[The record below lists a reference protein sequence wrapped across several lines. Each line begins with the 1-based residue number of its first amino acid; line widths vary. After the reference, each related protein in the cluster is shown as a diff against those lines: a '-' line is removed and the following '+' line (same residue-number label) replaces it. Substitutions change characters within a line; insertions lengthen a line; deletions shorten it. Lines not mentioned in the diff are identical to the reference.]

1 MIKMSDNDE
10 ILDFKSIFPVLFPKL
25 VDDVEEKTLSPLS
38 CIRELESKWVIE
50 FDLPLVSKENI
61 SVTFDKGNEI
71 TVEAKLRE
79 AYFYENLGSKS
90 EFRFFKKKVTLPGQ
104 IDEKKITSNF
114 KNGRLTIYLPKL
126 FRGNK
131 IKIN

>member
-1 MIKMSDNDE
+1 MSDNDE
-10 ILDFKSIFPVLFPKL
+10 IFDFKSIFPTLFPKL

-38 CIRELESKWVIE
+38 CITELESKWIVE
-50 FDLPLVSKENI
+50 FDLPLVSKEHI
-61 SVTFDKGNEI
+61 SISFDKGNEI

-79 AYFYENLGSKS
+79 AYFDKNLNSKS
-90 EFRFFKKKVTLPGQ
+90 EFHFFKKKVTLPGQ
-104 IDEKKITSNF
+104 IDDKKITSNF

-131 IKIN
+131 IKVE